1 MGIQFLLNDLILWG
15 ITSFV
20 IIKFL
25 KKTFRAIYE
34 NTVYYMMI
42 ILFAFLG
49 IYSSFYEYSFLWL
62 IFSVLGYFLIGY
74 IGFDCSVKKLIYHT
88 LFFFLY
94 LMCIHFSGQFL
105 CLVLPNINENYIS
118 YNQKELLLT
127 LAKPILI
134 IFTYKIYMKA
144 ILRYKIEKLESQHFF
159 MMLLFCV
166 FQLFLL
172 STILSDVSTT
182 KKAFYFS
189 IILIALLIFDMYFSY
204 IFSLLSN
211 KIEQERILSYEREQT
226 KTMIDQYNEM
236 ERKFENTK
244 KFLHDAN
251 QHLIILEQ
259 LYKKENFQL
268 SIGYKEEFQKNLS
281 NVEKLIFS
289 CQNKVLTILIN
300 DLADKCSENKIRLW
314 LNIDNQIKCVLSDY
328 ETTIVFSNIFKN
340 AFEASC
346 EVQEKERFID
356 ITIINFNDQCLATVK
371 NQCKNTVK
379 QFSQQYSSTKV
390 GHYGVGLINVRKV
403 IEKYG
408 GVLVTDQKNRIFT
421 VSINIPN

>member
-1 MGIQFLLNDLILWG
+1 M
-15 ITSFV
+15 
-20 IIKFL
+20 
-25 KKTFRAIYE
+25 
-34 NTVYYMMI
+34 
-42 ILFAFLG
+42 
-49 IYSSFYEYSFLWL
+49 
-62 IFSVLGYFLIGY
+62 
-74 IGFDCSVKKLIYHT
+74 
-88 LFFFLY
+88 
-94 LMCIHFSGQFL
+94 
-105 CLVLPNINENYIS
+105 VLPNINENYIS

-134 IFTYKIYMKA
+134 IFTYKIYIKA

-259 LYKKENFQL
+259 LYKKESFQL

-281 NVEKLIFS
+281 SVEKLIFS

-300 DLADKCSENKIRLW
+300 DLADKCTENKIRLW

-328 ETTIVFSNIFKN
+328 ETTIVFQIYLKMHLKLHVKFRKKS
-340 AFEASC
+340 AS
-346 EVQEKERFID
+346 
-356 ITIINFNDQCLATVK
+356 
-371 NQCKNTVK
+371 
-379 QFSQQYSSTKV
+379 
-390 GHYGVGLINVRKV
+390 LI
-403 IEKYG
+403 
-408 GVLVTDQKNRIFT
+408 
-421 VSINIPN
+421 